1 MKVVEL
7 IRQEKK
13 LRDDLDNLFDGATNS
28 NKLFGKKWNVLEEKL
43 KEWAIFINQEVKI
56 I

>member
-1 MKVVEL
+1 MKVDEL

-13 LRDDLDNLFDGATNS
+13 LRDDLDDLFDGVTNS
-28 NKLFGKKWNVLEEKL
+28 NHLFGKKWNVLEEKL
-43 KEWAIFINQEVKI
+43 KEWLIFRNQEVKI